1 MLDRYLLGVT
11 DSQTDDKLKEKHNK
25 LYSYTEDRGSHCTVH
40 EYENNGN
47 HMPRPS
53 QMADPNRTLSEMC
66 YTALSTVA
74 LRFKIEQHK
83 TKQNISED
91 ITLNKI

>member
-1 MLDRYLLGVT
+1 
-11 DSQTDDKLKEKHNK
+11 
-25 LYSYTEDRGSHCTVH
+25 
-40 EYENNGN
+40 
-47 HMPRPS
+47 MPRPS
-53 QMADPNRTLSEMC
+53 HMADPNRTLSEMC